1 MIYAYIRIP
10 LLIMIFGGI
19 PIKMQAVSVVY
30 RIYNDVLT
38 VCYYITLLSVIM
50 DLVLKNEDMNESVK
64 NIRTIFLMVFHTWL
78 HLYLR

>member
-19 PIKMQAVSVVY
+19 PIKMQAVSVVN
-30 RIYNDVLT
+30 RIYNEVLT
-38 VCYYITLLSVIM
+38 VCYYITFISVIM
-50 DLVLKNEDMNESVK
+50 DFVLKKEDMNESMK
-64 NIRTIFLMVFHTWL
+64 NIRTIFVMAFIAWL

>member
-1 MIYAYIRIP
+1 MIYAYFRIP
-10 LLIMIFGGI
+10 LLIILFGGI

-38 VCYYITLLSVIM
+38 VCYYITFISVIM
-50 DLVLKNEDMNESVK
+50 DFVLKKENMNESMK
-64 NIRTIFLMVFHTWL
+64 TLRLLFGLAFIAWL